1 MATIY
6 VRQDLN

>member
-6 VRQDLN
+6 F

>member
-6 VRQDLN
+6 VM

>member
-6 VRQDLN
+6 

>member
-6 VRQDLN
+6 YIILE